1 MIWKISLIIV
11 ALIAVG
17 IANSSAKKERA
28 TISHILRQLDQA
40 PGYLQPEN
48 VDEIVDDMLGSRYY
62 YYDDD
67 DDDDRAD
74 AEIYIPKP
82 KLRPNA
88 VSEFEPA
95 IMTLAYNVL
104 KRILGNMRFGAL
116 RGFLKTPDTLMAKLK
131 AKGRFVGAIADMMG
145 VENVVI
151 IIKAHIIGPKEAIF
165 IKECDASWTSAG
177 RGPRGVLNCD
187 DFASRK
193 YCTASGEKGDGW
205 KGYYGSYNH
214 RLGWWTD
221 EAGRTC
227 LVCPQC
233 GCGKT
238 AM

>member
-151 IIKAHIIGPKEAIF
+151 IIKAKIIGPKAHLNYF
-165 IKECDASWTSAG
+165 HNGMRRLVDFRWSRTSWSA
-177 RGPRGVLNCD
+177 
-187 DFASRK
+187 
-193 YCTASGEKGDGW
+193 
-205 KGYYGSYNH
+205 
-214 RLGWWTD
+214 
-221 EAGRTC
+221 
-227 LVCPQC
+227 
-233 GCGKT
+233 
-238 AM
+238 